1 MDETVGIW
9 ISLGVAA
16 LVGLILGFVLMKT
29 IWIAVGL
36 TGVAA
41 GFALGSFIYGCILA
55 TTGWDSYWG
64 MIGIAGVCAVV
75 GGFLTFGLGKPI
87 IVLAT
92 SLVGSY
98 IFTRGL
104 TLVLADGYPSEAE
117 IIESLKHGAPV
128 EFDWHF
134 WLYLAI
140 FATTFILT
148 LTFQFTSEEEHEDFQ
163 RGDFQRQK

>member
-1 MDETVGIW
+1 
-9 ISLGVAA
+9 
-16 LVGLILGFVLMKT
+16 MKA

-41 GFALGSFIYGCILA
+41 GFAVGSFIYGCILA
-55 TTGWDSYWG
+55 TTGWESYWG
-64 MIGIAGVCAVV
+64 MIGIAATCALV

-87 IVLAT
+87 IVIAT

-104 TLVLADGYPSEAE
+104 TLVFAEGYPNEAE
-117 IIESLKHGAPV
+117 IYENLKDGAPV
-128 EFDWHF
+128 VFDWHF

-140 FATTFILT
+140 FITAFILT
-148 LTFQFTSEEEHEDFQ
+148 FTF
-163 RGDFQRQK
+163 